1 MNDNPPN
8 GSDTD
13 AVLVPGGW
21 SETAREILT
30 RWSSRKLWG
39 TVATVGVLLVLMRSS
54 YVDGGIGTTLVVAFA
69 AAYLGI
75 EAIPDV
81 IQRLKG

>member
-1 MNDNPPN
+1 MTNPN

-13 AVLVPGGW
+13 AILVPGGW

-39 TVATVGVLLVLMRSS
+39 TVASILTLIYLMQHS